1 MFFRDPRNPRL
12 SVSLA
17 ALLVVASTSSLN
29 AHVRHVRHAPVR
41 HAHAAT
47 PRTVAQADA
56 PAPAAPAPAASSPA
70 LLAADD
76 VSWLFPPP
84 KSAADLDNT
93 IAVADL
99 TAPDPKDPTKRL
111 PIWPAAAFAQFIA
124 NAESPAT
131 TIVSHHIKLPAD
143 AHDIKAWR
151 VAGLRIDPGAP
162 GLTSEIIGQFGQ
174 SPQLRFILQP
184 VTRKPGGG
192 VQVHDVAAHVIYT
205 FATGADDPAQP
216 GCSKR
221 PKPDTEA
228 FRKLARDFATLRD
241 DLAAG
246 KFGDARI
253 TTAGKPLGVHPGLAD
268 KRTAKPLKDALVE
281 VLQRNLS
288 GEKLTAMAVMG
299 LDVDAP
305 EPWIFLAMAPVPPG
319 VVPSLPNGGFI
330 PVRGPSLDGKQ
341 MAQGLA
347 VLETPHQVMP
357 TPAPNNLNPITCKHA
372 ALPSGEAALPVAERK
387 GLATAALFDMGDATV
402 TDPKKIAKIKETVDL
417 VADADRS
424 HFFNTD
430 CVSCHT
436 DTRRTL
442 DLLKNA
448 SIPGVDPA
456 VLPKE
461 KWNVRNFG
469 WFPSFFRGTLE
480 PTATRRAASET
491 EAVVKFINDNG
502 LAKP

>member
-1 MFFRDPRNPRL
+1 MYFIGRGL
-12 SVSLA
+12 SLA
-17 ALLVVASTSSLN
+17 TLLVAASLIPAKADARPLHHLS
-29 AHVRHVRHAPVR
+29 AR
-41 HAHAAT
+41 HAAT
-47 PRTVAQADA
+47 NPPQDNKPASTPALPERATPS
-56 PAPAAPAPAASSPA
+56 PAPLS
-70 LLAADD
+70 ADD

-84 KSAADLDNT
+84 RSDADLETT

-99 TAPDPKDPTKRL
+99 TAPDPKDPAKRA
-111 PIWPAAAFAQFIA
+111 PIWPEAAFAQFIA

-131 TIVSHHIKLPAD
+131 TVGSHHIKLPAD

-162 GLTSEIIGQFGQ
+162 GLTDEIIAQFGQ

-184 VTRKPGGG
+184 VTRKPNGA
-192 VQVHDVAAHVIYT
+192 VEVHDVAAHVIYT
-205 FATGADDPAQP
+205 FAAGADAPAQQ
-216 GCSKR
+216 GCLPR
-221 PKPDTEA
+221 PKPDMDA
-228 FRKLARDFATLRD
+228 FRKLARDFAALRD

-246 KFGDARI
+246 KFGGAKI

-268 KRTAKPLKDALVE
+268 KRAAKPLKEALVA
-281 VLQRNLS
+281 VLERHLS

-299 LDVDAP
+299 LDAGAP
-305 EPWIFLAMAPVPPG
+305 EPWIFMAMAPVPPG

-330 PVRGPSLDGKQ
+330 PVRGPALDGKQ
-341 MAQGLA
+341 VAEALA
-347 VLETPHQVMP
+347 VLETPHKVMP

-372 ALPSGEAALPVAERK
+372 ALPSGEAALPVADRK
-387 GLATAALFDMGDATV
+387 GLATAALFDMGNAPVTNPVKAAT
-402 TDPKKIAKIKETVDL
+402 IKQTVDQI
-417 VADADRS
+417 ADAKRS

-436 DTRRTL
+436 DTRRAL
-442 DLLKNA
+442 ELLKNA

-461 KWNVRNFG
+461 QWNVRNLG
-469 WFPSFFRGTLE
+469 WFPSFLKGGVA

-491 EAVVKFINDNG
+491 AEVVNFINENG